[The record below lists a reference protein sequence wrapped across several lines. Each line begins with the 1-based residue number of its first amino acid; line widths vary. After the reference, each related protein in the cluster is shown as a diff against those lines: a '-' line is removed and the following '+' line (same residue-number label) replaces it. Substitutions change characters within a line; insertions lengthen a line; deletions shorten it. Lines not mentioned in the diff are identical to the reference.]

1 MLECY
6 RWEKARGQTQHYRRR
21 QPESSVLY
29 QLVYH
34 SRDDLERTWEERFQ
48 PTYGVLRDEVLTTFD
63 EYRSADFGEL
73 DSTDFGALSRV
84 ELGSKASVKGLCE

>member
-63 EYRSADFGEL
+63 EYRSADF
-73 DSTDFGALSRV
+73 DSSSPKSGR
-84 ELGSKASVKGLCE
+84 E